1 MAGRNAGLSRP
12 PGIAI
17 ESSMP
22 GAELWITQIFNDYL
36 AGLGNAILGIV
47 GIKAQDRP
55 WENFIV
61 MQILVVAIIVV
72 LAAILRARLSFDRP
86 GKLQHIFELVYEFV
100 AGQAEDQMGH
110 SGMKYLGYFAT
121 IFVFILVSYLIGII
135 PGMEAPTMNPSV
147 PAGCAIAT
155 FLYYNGVG
163 LRSNGPLKYSAH
175 FAGPVWWLA
184 PLMIPIEIVSHLAR
198 PLSLTIRLYANMFAG
213 EKLTMVFLSLTYF
226 LIPAAFMGL
235 HVFVALLQAY
245 IFLLLTMIYVAGAT
259 AHEH

>member
-1 MAGRNAGLSRP
+1 
-12 PGIAI
+12 
-17 ESSMP
+17 MP
-22 GAELWITQIFNDYL
+22 ETELWITKIFNDHL
-36 AGLGNAILGIV
+36 AGLGNVFLSLV
-47 GIKAQDRP
+47 GMHAEARP
-55 WENFIV
+55 WANFIT
-61 MQILVVAIIVV
+61 MQILVAAIIII
-72 LAAILRARLSFDRP
+72 LAAVVRARLSFDRP
-86 GKLQHIFELVYEFV
+86 GKLQHTFELIYEFV
-100 AGQAEDQMGH
+100 DGQAEDQMGH
-110 SGMKYLGYFAT
+110 GGAKYMAYFAT
-121 IFVFILVSYLIGII
+121 IFIFILVSNLIGII
-135 PGMEAPTMNPSV
+135 PGFDAPTMYPAV

-155 FLYYNGVG
+155 FLYYNMVG
-163 LRSNGPLKYSAH
+163 LRSNGPVKYAAH

-213 EKLTMVFLSLTYF
+213 EKLTAVFISLTYF

>member
-1 MAGRNAGLSRP
+1 
-12 PGIAI
+12 
-17 ESSMP
+17 MP
-22 GAELWITQIFNDYL
+22 ETELWITKIFNDHL
-36 AGLGNAILGIV
+36 AGLGNAFLGLV
-47 GIKAQDRP
+47 GMHAEARP
-55 WENFIV
+55 WANFIT
-61 MQILVVAIIVV
+61 MQILVAAIIII
-72 LAAILRARLSFDRP
+72 LAAIVRARLSFDRP
-86 GKLQHIFELVYEFV
+86 GKLQHIFELIYEFV
-100 AGQAEDQMGH
+100 DGQAEDQMGH
-110 SGMKYLGYFAT
+110 GGAKYMAYFAT
-121 IFVFILVSYLIGII
+121 IFIFILISNLIGII
-135 PGMEAPTMNPSV
+135 PGFDAPTMYPSV

-155 FLYYNGVG
+155 FLYYNAVG
-163 LRSNGPLKYSAH
+163 LRSNGPIKYAAH

-213 EKLTMVFLSLTYF
+213 EKLTAVFISLTYF